1 CNGGSTGTISINTN
15 QGTPPFA
22 YTLDGQA
29 TGSEIT
35 GLAVGQ
41 YTIGVTDAYGCAADQ
56 SVTISEPTV
65 LNATSSASEILCNGG
80 TADVT
85 IHATGGTAP
94 YSYSSGGSSSSL
106 IISGVLDGPLSGGT
120 PKAIEFYA
128 ISAISDLSE
137 YGFGSANNGGGSD
150 GQEFTFPAIS
160 IPAGTYITVSSET
173 DQFTAF
179 IGTNTTFTS
188 SAASINGD
196 DAIELFQ
203 AGSIIDVFGDINIDG
218 SGQAWDYTDGWAYR
232 IDNSQTN
239 GGTWDISQWDFSGSN
254 ALDGESSN
262 ATAATP
268 FPIGTFTSS
277 SASPTQESNVFAG
290 LSAGEYSYVITDAN
304 GCETTT
310 SITLTEPE
318 VLEAEI
324 IPGEILCNGGTTIIT
339 VNASGGTTPYTYGLG
354 ESQSSLMISGVID
367 GPLSGG
373 TPKAI
378 EFYVINDITDLSA
391 YGFGSANN
399 GGGSDG
405 EEFTFPSISVTSGS
419 YITVSS
425 ELSQFSSFFGT
436 SSDYASSAAGINGDD
451 AIELFNNGSVVD
463 VFGDI
468 NTDGSG
474 QQWDYLD
481 GWAYRNS
488 GSTANGG
495 TWDISQ
501 WTFSGANALDGESSN
516 ATASSPFPIS
526 SFTTS
531 VGSGGSQASPIFTD
545 ITAGSYN
552 VIITDDNGC
561 VYSEIITIDEPTLLE
576 PSSTSGEILCFGG
589 TTTVTISATGGTP
602 PYSGLGDYVVTAGT
616 YTYDVTDDNGCTYS
630 TTITV
635 DEPPLLVPSSTSGE
649 ILCFGGTTTV
659 TVSATG
665 GTPPYVGTGEYTVT
679 VGSYTYD
686 VTDANG
692 CTYSTTIIVDEPP
705 LLVPS
710 SISGEILCFGG
721 TTTVTV
727 SAIGGTPPY
736 VGTGDYT
743 VTAGTYTYDVT
754 DANGCTYSTTITVDE
769 PPLLEVSLDGCGLV
783 YLGAGVDYA
792 CATINTTVTG
802 GVAGYTFDWTNTE
815 STEGITVCPDST
827 SNYEVTV
834 TDANGCT
841 ATADWQVQVVD
852 IECSPGHSNSSH
864 SGSGSG
870 SHGSHSSHG
879 SNSGSGSGS
888 GSSSASMPSMGSG
901 PSCSSSH
908 SGSGSHS
915 SHGSHSG
922 SGSGSGSGS
931 SSSSCHLSSY
941 SSLGSAFSSGH
952 SHSS

>member
-1 CNGGSTGTISINTN
+1 
-15 QGTPPFA
+15 
-22 YTLDGQA
+22 
-29 TGSEIT
+29 
-35 GLAVGQ
+35 
-41 YTIGVTDAYGCAADQ
+41 
-56 SVTISEPTV
+56 
-65 LNATSSASEILCNGG
+65 
-80 TADVT
+80 
-85 IHATGGTAP
+85 
-94 YSYSSGGSSSSL
+94 
-106 IISGVLDGPLSGGT
+106 
-120 PKAIEFYA
+120 
-128 ISAISDLSE
+128 
-137 YGFGSANNGGGSD
+137 
-150 GQEFTFPAIS
+150 
-160 IPAGTYITVSSET
+160 
-173 DQFTAF
+173 
-179 IGTNTTFTS
+179 
-188 SAASINGD
+188 
-196 DAIELFQ
+196 
-203 AGSIIDVFGDINIDG
+203 
-218 SGQAWDYTDGWAYR
+218 
-232 IDNSQTN
+232 
-239 GGTWDISQWDFSGSN
+239 
-254 ALDGESSN
+254 
-262 ATAATP
+262 
-268 FPIGTFTSS
+268 
-277 SASPTQESNVFAG
+277 
-290 LSAGEYSYVITDAN
+290 
-304 GCETTT
+304 
-310 SITLTEPE
+310 
-318 VLEAEI
+318 
-324 IPGEILCNGGTTIIT
+324 
-339 VNASGGTTPYTYGLG
+339 
-354 ESQSSLMISGVID
+354 
-367 GPLSGG
+367 
-373 TPKAI
+373 
-378 EFYVINDITDLSA
+378 
-391 YGFGSANN
+391 
-399 GGGSDG
+399 
-405 EEFTFPSISVTSGS
+405 
-419 YITVSS
+419 
-425 ELSQFSSFFGT
+425 
-436 SSDYASSAAGINGDD
+436 
-451 AIELFNNGSVVD
+451 LFNNGSVVD

-531 VGSGGSQASPIFTD
+531 GGSGGSQASPIFTG

-576 PSSTSGEILCFGG
+576 TSSTSGEILCFGGTTTATVSANGGTSPYTYTWNTTPNQVTATASGLVAGTYSCTVMDNNACESITTITISEPPLLVPSSTSGEILCFGG

-736 VGTGDYT
+736 AGTGDYT

-769 PPLLEVSLDGCGLV
+769 PPLLEVSLDGCGVV

-852 IECSPGHSNSSH
+852 IECSPGHSHSSH

-952 SHSS
+952 SHSSHGSHSGSGSGSGPGNSSASGSASASSVSINCESYKSKGPKKVLMCFDGVTYCVNAKNIDKKLNCGYTLGPCDMQQTAACDNSTATANPVSCVCSGKLVSVTFRYVGPSFEDISVAAKNKCKIPLGDFTNVMTGDEFTIDATDAGLSYLRKDTYFEWSGVGRYKIPTNCCDNPIGQDFFPFQITGWTDTEGNSCDINSQNSGDIDNSGREVEVSLEENMIKQYPNPADHNATFEFSVIEDQEVSVSILNINGQVVGTVYSGIARANETYKFEHNVTNLQSGIYYVHLNTTNGIMKEKFVIIK